1 MTPCLQTFHGW
12 MVIVVRFLSPKSVK
26 KASRALTPFD
36 NIQNAVAG
44 SLATLLR
51 SLGKRKGWSPV
62 FKHGNCP
69 VNHRTPQAA
78 ARCKNL

>member
-12 MVIVVRFLSPKSVK
+12 MVSVVRFRSPKAIK

-36 NIQNAVAG
+36 NVQNTVAG
-44 SLATLLR
+44 FLAMSLR

-62 FKHGNCP
+62 FRHGNCP

-78 ARCKNL
+78 ARCRNI